1 MPVKEKTGTCKGFAF
16 TLVPEHMQKEILKL
30 NAIVVENR
38 IIVMEDG
45 TSTRKRDSKKLLKH
59 PKINVQKIWMYST
72 PKNFQLE

>member
-16 TLVPEHMQKEILKL
+16 TLVPEHVQKEILKL
-30 NAIVVENR
+30 NEKTEENR

-45 TSTRKRDSKKLLKH
+45 TSTRKRDTKKLLKH
-59 PKINVQKIWMYST
+59 PIINIQKIWMYST